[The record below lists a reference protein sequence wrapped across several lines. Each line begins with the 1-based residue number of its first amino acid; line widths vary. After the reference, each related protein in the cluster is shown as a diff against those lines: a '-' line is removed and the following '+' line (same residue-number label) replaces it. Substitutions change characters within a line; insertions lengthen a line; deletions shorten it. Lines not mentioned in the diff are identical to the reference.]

1 MLSLRL
7 LGSPMFLVDGAPLAG
22 LRYPH
27 GRKLLAYLA
36 LQGGR
41 PVERT
46 YLAGLFWPD
55 TDEPRALFY
64 LRRVLSDLRKALG
77 DEADRLLAPSPRT
90 LALNLV
96 EAECDLGSGSPEELL
111 QGWTDD
117 WVLEARRA
125 QQRATAPHSYPS
137 LMVAPFLGREALL
150 ATVLALLKTE
160 SLVTLTGPGGVGK
173 TRLAR
178 AVAQNDEGTVGFVP
192 LASLPPESSTE
203 EFLACVAT
211 ALELPTAG
219 LSLPHLAAQLKG
231 RFSLVVLD
239 NCEQVRDHSAALV
252 AALPDIRFLATSR
265 VPLACAA
272 ECSVRVPPLELE
284 VATALFLELAAR
296 EGVRYP
302 RDETVEA
309 ICQSVDCLP
318 LALELAASRLKL
330 MTPQQLRER
339 LSAPLR
345 LLRRSTGGGPPRQA
359 TLEATIQWSYD
370 LLSAR
375 ERDAFL
381 RLGVFQGDWSLE
393 DAEAVLET
401 HEALSLLESLV
412 SHSLVVAQR
421 TATSVHFRFLETIR
435 AFARTQYGPSSQ
447 AAAVAHARHFAF
459 RLQRAAQEWLSP
471 QQPYWVR
478 WLETHQQELQVA
490 LSWLTQ
496 HDPLRGLELMV
507 GLETFWTRQTGFP
520 TRRYLHT
527 LLQITE
533 GQRTPL
539 QSAQGLRTL
548 AMVTPD
554 DTQSRAILQ
563 QAHAL
568 ALEHHL
574 EQELA
579 ECALAACLQEKQRDL
594 TALRRHAQEAYE
606 RYGRL
611 GDLYGQ
617 AHALEYDAIAALR
630 QGDMVGAER
639 DYTHFLV
646 LVRQLESPLNI
657 WDAHYGLAQALLFQE
672 RLDEAEQTAAAAHT
686 LLSQAPDK
694 MSRANLLLLQGE
706 LARFKGRPDHA
717 QAYYAESLQL
727 CHENTIHVL
736 PAFIERS
743 RAIVFASTGNF
754 PAAWASLQWALVEFR
769 RYKIS
774 GQLGSTLAEMAW
786 IAGLE
791 GRHQEAALFAQQAQ
805 LAPPQDARYPH
816 DQTRLQ
822 QALATK
828 TKTPQEPSS

>member
-1 MLSLRL
+1 
-7 LGSPMFLVDGAPLAG
+7 
-22 LRYPH
+22 
-27 GRKLLAYLA
+27 
-36 LQGGR
+36 
-41 PVERT
+41 
-46 YLAGLFWPD
+46 
-55 TDEPRALFY
+55 
-64 LRRVLSDLRKALG
+64 
-77 DEADRLLAPSPRT
+77 
-90 LALNLV
+90 
-96 EAECDLGSGSPEELL
+96 
-111 QGWTDD
+111 
-117 WVLEARRA
+117 
-125 QQRATAPHSYPS
+125 
-137 LMVAPFLGREALL
+137 
-150 ATVLALLKTE
+150 
-160 SLVTLTGPGGVGK
+160 
-173 TRLAR
+173 
-178 AVAQNDEGTVGFVP
+178 
-192 LASLPPESSTE
+192 
-203 EFLACVAT
+203 
-211 ALELPTAG
+211 
-219 LSLPHLAAQLKG
+219 
-231 RFSLVVLD
+231 
-239 NCEQVRDHSAALV
+239 
-252 AALPDIRFLATSR
+252 
-265 VPLACAA
+265 
-272 ECSVRVPPLELE
+272 
-284 VATALFLELAAR
+284 
-296 EGVRYP
+296 
-302 RDETVEA
+302 
-309 ICQSVDCLP
+309 
-318 LALELAASRLKL
+318 
-330 MTPQQLRER
+330 
-339 LSAPLR
+339 
-345 LLRRSTGGGPPRQA
+345 LRRSARAWTASRSRRSTAGGSPRQA
-359 TLEATIQWSYD
+359 TLEATIQWSYN
-370 LLSAR
+370 LLSAS

-401 HEALSLLESLV
+401 PEALPLLESLV

-421 TATSVHFRFLETIR
+421 TAHTVHFRFLETIR
-435 AFARTQYGPSSQ
+435 EFARAQDEPSTV
-447 AAAVAHARHFAF
+447 AAAGAAHAQHFAT
-459 RLQRAAQEWLSP
+459 LIQRAAQQWLGP
-471 QQPYWVR
+471 QQPHWVR

-490 LSWLTQ
+490 LSWLVQ

-520 TRRYLHT
+520 ARRFLSE
-527 LLQITE
+527 LVQVTE

-568 ALEHHL
+568 ALEHNL

-594 TALRRHAQEAYE
+594 TALRRHAQEAFE

-639 DYTHFLV
+639 GYTHFLV
-646 LVRQLESPLNI
+646 LARQLESPLNL

-672 RLDEAEQTAAAAHT
+672 RLDEAEQTAAAAHA

-694 MSRANLLLLQGE
+694 MSRANLLLLLGE
-706 LARFKGRPDHA
+706 LARFKSRADDA
-717 QAYYAESLQL
+717 QAHYAESLQL

-743 RAIVFASTGNF
+743 RAIVFANTGNF

-786 IAGLE
+786 IAGME
-791 GRHQEAALFAQQAQ
+791 GKHQEAALFAQQAQ

-816 DQTRLQ
+816 DQARLQ

-828 TKTPQEPSS
+828 TKTPQEPGS